1 MEMDK
6 LAQQTFSSCSNL
18 TIIPF
23 LKKKKN
29 YLSVQLRLASSVTN
43 GRSP

>member
-23 LKKKKN
+23 LKKKN